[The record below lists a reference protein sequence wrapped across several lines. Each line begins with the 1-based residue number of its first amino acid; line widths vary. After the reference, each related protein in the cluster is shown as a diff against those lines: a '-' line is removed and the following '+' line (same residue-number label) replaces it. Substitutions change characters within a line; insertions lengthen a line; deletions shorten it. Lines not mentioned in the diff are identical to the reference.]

1 MTMRIEYLFYL
12 LAFVMIGCTKTNDK
26 EIESYFRRSG
36 DSLSLQS
43 YLYLQSHL
51 SSEKLEVLTMDK
63 SYLISYI
70 ENAVRTSEEHLKT
83 EDIPFL
89 LFCEYLLPPIIE
101 DEPLENW
108 REKCLNKFSFLNTCN
123 IVEVCDTINSWL
135 SKDFSFS
142 YGEMP
147 AQYMSWSQLDTLKK
161 GDCFHMA
168 KSVLYPL
175 RALGYPCTIDFTPCW
190 GNTTGGHSWNVV
202 YINGDMVPFMGRE
215 TGVYEYDPFRIY
227 NFEDPEKVNPGR
239 YPGKIYRKT
248 FSVNN
253 VLQQRINHIPME
265 DLPPFLSDCRI
276 KDVTAEYLPVSDIRV
291 EVTDTISESEPVYL
305 AVYSNEWTATAC
317 ADRYKDRTASF
328 KNMKNEMLY
337 MPVVYRKGDTYP
349 VDNPF
354 IINRNGEKQILDPKG
369 LTERCVISYLLP
381 LMTEMSTAVANKDNL
396 PKDIFDRLYTGE
408 KRKRPVNGEA
418 YSVFY
423 WKNNK
428 WQYLDT
434 EIAANNHIVFPEVP
448 QNALLHLAD
457 KDKKLI
463 GRCFTL
469 DKGEMI
475 WW

>member
-1 MTMRIEYLFYL
+1 MNNFYYIYWVLLLYL
-12 LAFVMIGCTKTNDK
+12 LDSCTMSQKDS
-26 EIESYFRRSG
+26 IESYFNRTT
-36 DSLSLQS
+36 DSLCIQAYGFIKDNLTEEQ
-43 YLYLQSHL
+43 LTLWKNQEEL
-51 SSEKLEVLTMDK
+51 LIQDITSSVAFCRPLLEHGKL
-63 SYLISYI
+63 
-70 ENAVRTSEEHLKT
+70 
-83 EDIPFL
+83 PFSV
-89 LFCEYLLPPIIE
+89 FCEYLLPIQIDKEPI
-101 DEPLENW
+101 ENW
-108 REKCLNKFSFLNTCN
+108 REKCFSEFDFLKDSSL
-123 IVEVCDTINSWL
+123 IYICDTINGL
-135 SKDFSFS
+135 LKKDFAFS
-142 YGEMP
+142 LKEESYVTMP
-147 AQYMSWSQLDTLKK
+147 WNQLRTLKK

-317 ADRYKDRTASF
+317 ADRYKDRTATF

-354 IINRNGEKQILDPKG
+354 IINRNGEKQILEPKG

-428 WQYLDT
+428 WQYLNT
-434 EIAANNHIVFPEVP
+434 EIASNNHIVFPEVP